1 MALTHSASNINTNGL
16 LLYLDAANNK
26 SWTANTK
33 NLISLNPTPTSAS
46 GYLAGG
52 GAGSITYDSVNQAV
66 LFTRV
71 EYSSWG
77 SYLYNNQV
85 FSGNIDNTKT
95 HTASFEWYSESD
107 PGIGFNWELVRGDGI
122 GYTASAVVLANSVPI
137 GNGWYRFSYTFTPAN
152 NGSNGFFRVF
162 TTISNFQGAALERR
176 KTYFMWRKLQLEQ
189 NSVRTDFVDG
199 TQATIWND
207 ISGNGR
213 SLANSNLRDYATFN
227 GGCVWFRGDFAVNGF
242 TIPSSMID
250 MEALGQT
257 RNFTVMFGVR
267 KKYYSYGGNATGNGV
282 ILNGAGS
289 GYGQGWRIIEDV
301 YGSPGTV
308 FSGTYR
314 INLSTGQVGQGI
326 TVEDTAANR
335 PAIAAF
341 SVSPTTMYAF
351 LNGNS
356 LSATTPTYVTGGS
369 HVGQIGTTNFGAGA
383 FAGDFYF
390 MMIYNRAL
398 SAAEISENYN
408 ALRIRYGL

>member
-1 MALTHSASNINTNGL
+1 MSVESGPDFINDGL
-16 LLYLDAANNK
+16 MLYLDAANNK
-26 SWTANTK
+26 SWTANIK

-52 GAGSITYDSVNQAV
+52 GTGEITYNSANQAV
-66 LFTRV
+66 LWTRWT
-71 EYSSWG
+71 YDFWG

-107 PGIGFNWELVRGDGI
+107 PGIGYTFQLVRPDSGAAAAQAD
-122 GYTASAVVLANSVPI
+122 VLTNSVSI
-137 GNGWYRFSYTFTPAN
+137 GNNWYRFSYTFTPSN
-152 NGSNGFFRVF
+152 NGATAYFRIILTF
-162 TTISNFQGAALERR
+162 NSFQGAASERR

-189 NSVRTDFVDG
+189 SAVRTDFVDG
-199 TQATIWND
+199 TQATSWKD

-213 SLANSNLRDYATFN
+213 SLANSSLRDYAPFN
-227 GGCVWFRGDFAVNGF
+227 GGCVWFRGDSASNGF

-267 KKYYSYGGNATGNGV
+267 KKYYGQSGNNTGNGV

-289 GYGQGWRIIEDV
+289 GYGQGWRIIEQN
-301 YGSPGTV
+301 YGSPGAV
-308 FSGTYR
+308 FSDIYSVS
-314 INLSTGQVGQGI
+314 LSTGQVNEGI
-326 TVEDTAANR
+326 TMSDTVANR
-335 PAIAAF
+335 PAIVAF
-341 SVSPTTMYAF
+341 SVSPTTIYGF

-356 LSATTPTYVTGGS
+356 SSVATPTYIPGF
-369 HVGQIGTTNFGAGA
+369 HLGQIGTTNFGVGA

-398 SAAEISENYN
+398 SAEEILKNYN
-408 ALRIRYGL
+408 ALRGRYGI

>member
-33 NLISLNPTPTSAS
+33 NLISTNPTPTSAS
-46 GYLAGG
+46 GYLPGG
-52 GAGSITYDSVNQAV
+52 GTGSITYDSANQAV
-66 LFTRV
+66 LFTRG
-71 EYSSWG
+71 EYAFWG
-77 SYLYNNQV
+77 SYLYNSQV
-85 FSGNIDNTKT
+85 FSGNIDSTKT
-95 HTASFEWYSESD
+95 HTASFEWYYESD
-107 PGIGFNWELVRGDGI
+107 SGIGYIWQLVRGDSGN
-122 GYTASAVVLANSVPI
+122 AAAQANVLANSVPI

-152 NGSNGFFRVF
+152 NGDIANFR
-162 TTISNFQGAALERR
+162 IILDIANFQGAALERR

-199 TQATIWND
+199 TQATSWND

-213 SLANSNLRDYATFN
+213 ALANSNLRDYATFN
-227 GGCVWFRGDFAVNGF
+227 GGCVWFRGDSASNGF

-250 MEALGQT
+250 LEALGQT

-267 KKYYSYGGNATGNGV
+267 KKYYSYSGNSTGNGV
-282 ILNGAGS
+282 IMTGAGS
-289 GYGQGWRIIEDV
+289 GYGQGWRIVEEN
-301 YGSPGTV
+301 YGSPGAV
-308 FSGTYR
+308 FSGTYGVS
-314 INLSTGQVGQGI
+314 LATGGVGQGI
-326 TVEDTAANR
+326 SIYDTVVNR

-351 LNGNS
+351 LNQNS
-356 LSATTPTYVTGGS
+356 ASAATPAYIPGF
-369 HVGQIGTTNFGAGA
+369 HLGQIGTTNYGVGA

-390 MMIYNRAL
+390 IMIYNRAL

-408 ALRIRYGL
+408 ALRNRYGI

>member
-1 MALTHSASNINTNGL
+1 MALTHSTSNINTNGL

-33 NLISLNPTPTSAS
+33 NLIQLNPTPTSAS

-52 GAGSITYDSVNQAV
+52 GNGSITYDSANQAV

-77 SYLYNNQV
+77 SFFYSNQV
-85 FSGNIDNTKT
+85 FSGNIDSTKT

-107 PGIGFNWELVRGDGI
+107 PGIGYRWELVRGDGV
-122 GYTASAVVLANSVPI
+122 GTTAFADVLANSVPI
-137 GNGWYRFSYTFTPAN
+137 GNNWYRFSYTFTPSN
-152 NGSNGFFRVF
+152 NGNNAHFRVI
-162 TTISNFQGAALERR
+162 TLITNFQGAALERR

-199 TQATIWND
+199 TQATSWND
-207 ISGNGR
+207 VSGNGR
-213 SLANSNLRDYATFN
+213 SLANSSLKDYATFN
-227 GGCVWFRGDFAVNGF
+227 GGCVWFRGDFATNGF

-250 MEALGQT
+250 LEALGQT

-267 KKYYSYGGNATGNGV
+267 KKYYGFSGNNTGNGV

-289 GYGQGWRIIEDV
+289 GYGQGWRIIEEV
-301 YGSPGTV
+301 YGSPGAV
-308 FSGTYR
+308 FSGTY
-314 INLSTGQVGQGI
+314 IVNLATGGVGQGI
-326 TVEDTAANR
+326 TISDTVANR

-341 SVSPTTMYAF
+341 SVSPTTIYAF
-351 LNGNS
+351 LNQNS
-356 LSATTPTYVTGGS
+356 ASVATPTYIPGF
-369 HVGQIGTTNFGAGA
+369 HLGQIGTTNYGVGS

-398 SAAEISENYN
+398 SAAEILENYN
-408 ALRIRYGL
+408 ALKLRYGL

>member
-52 GAGSITYDSVNQAV
+52 GSGNITYDSANQAV

-107 PGIGFNWELVRGDGI
+107 PGIGYIWQLVRGDSLN
-122 GYTASAVVLANSVPI
+122 SAAQANVLANSVPI
-137 GNGWYRFSYTFTPAN
+137 GNGWYRFSYTFTPIN
-152 NGSNGFFRVF
+152 NGSNASFRV
-162 TTISNFQGAALERR
+162 ILEIPNFQGAALERR

-199 TQATIWND
+199 TQATSWND
-207 ISGNGR
+207 VTGNGK
-213 SLANSNLRDYATFN
+213 SLANSSLRDYATFN

-250 MEALGQT
+250 LEALGQT

-282 ILNGAGS
+282 IMTGAGS
-289 GYGQGWRIIEDV
+289 GYGQGWRIVEET
-301 YGSPGTV
+301 YGSPGAV
-308 FSGTYR
+308 FSGTYGVT
-314 INLSTGQVGQGI
+314 LATGQVGQSI
-326 TVEDTAANR
+326 SIYDTVADR
-335 PAIAAF
+335 PAIVAF

-351 LNGNS
+351 LNQNS
-356 LSATTPTYVTGGS
+356 ASAATPGYVPGS
-369 HVGQIGTTNFGAGA
+369 HAGQIGTSNFGVGS

-398 SAAEISENYN
+398 SAEEISENYN
-408 ALRIRYGL
+408 ALRTRYGL